1 MSNIL
6 ITLFSDLANFR
17 RYGAGAETN
26 SSFDDL
32 LASAIASKKQIEIII
47 SPATY
52 LYVVGKTGV
61 DDNEKEALRSAMANL
76 TLARQSVFDSITR
89 RKANIAVYKNEL
101 EAMKRS
107 YLENYYL
114 AMDTL
119 IQLLEEENNDSS
131 NWKNSRYAK
140 ILSSVQI
147 TKTEDFDIIYPID
160 LSFLFFFRTIPLQ
173 KESLD
178 EGLNAY
184 FDKIDTLDDAAMA
197 MINLALAK
205 KTVSK
210 ALRRFD
216 ILEFPPTIR
225 NLFEDSKE
233 SRSGKD
239 EHDSAISLAND
250 LDNDVSSLLSNIDTI
265 ISDSEATDISTQTS
279 FNSCE
284 DKIILFP

>member
-6 ITLFSDLANFR
+6 TTLFSDPATFR
-17 RYGAGAETN
+17 KYGAGSETN
-26 SSFDDL
+26 STFDDFL
-32 LASAIASKKQIEIII
+32 PSAVASKKQIEIII

-52 LYVVGKTGV
+52 LYVAGKTTA
-61 DDNEKEALRSAMANL
+61 DDPEREALRSAMANL
-76 TLARQSVFDSITR
+76 ILAKQSVFDSIAR

-101 EAMKRS
+101 EAMRRS

-119 IQLLEEENNDSS
+119 IQLLEDDTDESS
-131 NWKNSRYAK
+131 NWKSSRYANL
-140 ILSSVQI
+140 LSSVKI

-184 FDKIDTLDDAAMA
+184 FDKIDETDTVSKA

-225 NLFEDSKE
+225 NLFEESKE

-239 EHDSAISLAND
+239 EVDNAISLAND

-265 ISDSEATDISTQTS
+265 LSDAETTDVSTQTS
-279 FNSCE
+279 FNDPC